1 MSTELPHDEELDP
14 LDAELASLLAGSRP
28 APAAS
33 FRGTL
38 GRWLRDADPG
48 FGPRPPRL
56 WAIALGYLIVG
67 LLALG
72 LAFLVASGAI

>member
-1 MSTELPHDEELDP
+1 M
-14 LDAELASLLAGSRP
+14 DAELASVLARSRP

-38 GRWLRDADPG
+38 GRWLREADPG

-56 WAIALGYLIVG
+56 WTIALGYLIVG
-67 LLALG
+67 LLALALG
-72 LAFLVASGAI
+72 FLVASGTI